1 MVSDGEKRSSKSAG
15 NRHKAVTKA
24 PREDAGSAADE
35 VGQRLKGWVKIGVG
49 DM

>member
-15 NRHKAVTKA
+15 NKAVTKA